1 MFQLLLNPNNSTLHG
16 ESDKSFELAVD
27 WVVEDKTNTWRG
39 IEKKNRSGRFKFFFA
54 GLILVIGIQ
63 LCFILKI

>member
-16 ESDKSFELAVD
+16 ESEKSFELAVD

-39 IEKKNRSGRFKFFFA
+39 IEKKKIEVGDSSFF
-54 GLILVIGIQ
+54 LRV
-63 LCFILKI
+63 